1 MQKHLILNRYF
12 YIYFKNFKNI
22 KQQITINIFILV
34 KDSNNSKL
42 LYKNK
47 SNILINII
55 DIIDIDLNF

>member
-1 MQKHLILNRYF
+1 LQKHLILNRYF